1 MPLKVR
7 VGLPLKVR
15 IPCTVDPHGCP
26 TDADETN
33 DGTVDVVV
41 VVVDVVVVVVLVV
54 VVVSITER
62 VVAGATEVSE
72 VPEEHAATAT
82 IATNMDATGRRRII
96 RSFCQIAPIAEAV
109 QNPFGRGAR
118 LEMNGLSVPLAPR
131 SVGDATNTIE
141 C

>member
-41 VVVDVVVVVVLVV
+41 VDVVVVVVLVV
-54 VVVSITER
+54 VVVSITGS

-82 IATNMDATGRRRII
+82 IATRTDATGRRRII
-96 RSFCQIAPIAEAV
+96 RSFCQIAPLAEAV
-109 QNPFGRGAR
+109 QNAFGGRTR
-118 LEMNGLSVPLAPR
+118 FEMNGFSVALASR
-131 SVGDATNTIE
+131 GVGDATNTIE